1 MTAPIYTEFQD
12 INTVLQCLYGNTD
25 TCYYLQNFVT
35 ERKIDEELAKTTR
48 FVGEKDEILSMINN
62 FGRGKSSV
70 KFINLTVLTN
80 TFIH

>member
-1 MTAPIYTEFQD
+1 MTAPIYSEFQN
-12 INTVLQCLYGNTD
+12 INTVLYRLYGNTD
-25 TCYYLQNFVT
+25 ACYYLQNFVT

-70 KFINLTVLTN
+70 QFI
-80 TFIH
+80 